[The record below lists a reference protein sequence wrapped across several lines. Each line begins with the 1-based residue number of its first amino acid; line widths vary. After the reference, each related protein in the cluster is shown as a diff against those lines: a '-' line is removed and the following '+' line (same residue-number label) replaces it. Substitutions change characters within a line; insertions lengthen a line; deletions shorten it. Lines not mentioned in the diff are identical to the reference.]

1 MKKIRFLYNLLIL
14 PVNFVLTGFFL
25 IFVQSAYSTE
35 VAFAGFAYSGDSNTI
50 TARFPH
56 SKKYEESLG
65 ASGLNSLLQK
75 TLASAQPKNIK
86 ITSKIYDLLGR
97 DQAVAVALVM
107 TNEVVTTE
115 LIGQT
120 YKLFVQLR
128 GQAVFFDFK
137 SKTVLKTYPLSF
149 AYLDA
154 LPAQPTNSQ
163 IIDSIQNVYLGKNG
177 KLGIIERFKNSL
189 INAKVPD
196 AVTRYVQVVNV
207 VISDDARPKFSD
219 AYGKGVAE
227 TWVADSFSEAIANK
241 MEMPI
246 LPFSKGYALGNV
258 MAMTI
263 SNGEVYTLTLPKPDY
278 EFRIKITNLRKVVFE
293 ETAAG
298 KSLIYGTYATF
309 SLEEPLSGTSY
320 LNGDYKNG
328 EVKVVSALQTN
339 TEDFPAFQDSMRGLF
354 TKLAGEISGENT
366 SWLKSA
372 TTGKDILKQMALTR
386 ELLNSCK

>member
-1 MKKIRFLYNLLIL
+1 MKKIRFLNNLLIS
-14 PVNFVLTGFFL
+14 PVNFILASFFI

-35 VAFAGFAYSGDSNTI
+35 VAFAGFAYSGDSNSI
-50 TARFPH
+50 NARFPY
-56 SKKYEESLG
+56 SKQYEESLG
-65 ASGLNSLLQK
+65 GNGFNSILQK
-75 TLASAQPKNIK
+75 TLASLQPKNIK
-86 ITSKIYDLLGR
+86 ITTKIDDLLGR

-107 TNEVVTTE
+107 TNEVVSTE

-128 GQAVFFDFK
+128 GQVVFFDFK
-137 SKTVLKTYPLSF
+137 SKTVLRTYPLSF

-154 LPAQPTNSQ
+154 LPAQPTDSQ
-163 IIDSIQNVYLGKNG
+163 ILDSIQNVYLGKNG
-177 KLGIIERFKNSL
+177 KLGIIERFKHSL
-189 INAKVPD
+189 INATIPN

-207 VISDDARPKFSD
+207 DISVDARPKFSE

-246 LPFSKGYALGNV
+246 LPFSRGYALGNV

-278 EFRIKITNLRKVVFE
+278 EFKIKITNLRKVVFE

-298 KSLIYGTYATF
+298 KSLIYGSYATL
-309 SLEEPLSGTSY
+309 SLEEPLSGTFY

-339 TEDFPAFQDSMRGLF
+339 TEDFPAFQDSIRGLF

-372 TTGKDILKQMALTR
+372 TTGKDILKQMASTR